1 MSHQQTEPDVSIDEI
16 PVDLELVHRSE
27 FTRADIPDEIESI
40 TWSLL
45 SERPPTNPLVVLKA
59 ARWWYI
65 HGAGESDPVY
75 CWAIEWARHLTT
87 GEATASGL
95 FGECRQYLH
104 SLERDDNDR

>member
-1 MSHQQTEPDVSIDEI
+1 MSHQQTESDVSIDEI
-16 PVDLELVHRSE
+16 PVDLELVHS
-27 FTRADIPDEIESI
+27 TDLSRADVPDEIESI
-40 TWSLL
+40 TWDLL
-45 SERPPTNPLVVLKA
+45 SEQPPTNPLVVLKA

-75 CWAIEWARHLTT
+75 CWAIEWVRHLTT